1 MAKMSLSQWKSKMQ
15 QEINKY
21 NNAVRKYN
29 NDRKRAIDK
38 YNQQVRTYNNQA
50 RANRQKLISL
60 VNNLQSKKTS
70 IITLNYQTELRT
82 SVKLLNNSYENLET
96 SINNSRIIYER
107 RLLLDLSEQE
117 TTNSASLYNSLVGND
132 EDDGQREDDLQKT
145 IIEQQLYQT
154 SQDLDSRWRGAL
166 FSLNPNNPDAAEHF
180 CTSVREILVKIL
192 DIKAPDNDVLQIY
205 PNCSLNEFGKPSRKS
220 KITYLLSRR
229 NLSLTSLENFI
240 ENDIDDIL
248 KLFRVLNEG
257 THGHAGKFE
266 IAQLLKLKKRVE
278 DSIMYLTSI
287 T

>member
-1 MAKMSLSQWKSKMQ
+1 MSLSQWKSKMQ

-96 SINNSRIIYER
+96 SINNSRIIYDR

-166 FSLNPNNPDAAEHF
+166 FSLNPNNPDAARHF
-180 CTSVREILVKIL
+180 CTSVREILVKML

>member
-1 MAKMSLSQWKSKMQ
+1 MSLSQWKSKMQ

-96 SINNSRIIYER
+96 SINNSRIIYDR

-117 TTNSASLYNSLVGND
+117 TINSASLYNSLVGND

-166 FSLNPNNPDAAEHF
+166 FSLNPNNPDAARHF